1 MYAGSH
7 LRGDIDVAGQE
18 GGHKHLFIGSER
30 ECVCEGAPSM
40 CLCECVFLFVCVGN
54 AAEGPTEAPNCKVR
68 PFHFRSNGCHLKPE
82 AF

>member
-1 MYAGSH
+1 MS
-7 LRGDIDVAGQE
+7 
-18 GGHKHLFIGSER
+18 
-30 ECVCEGAPSM
+30 VCEGASSM
-40 CLCECVFLFVCVGN
+40 RLCESVFLFVCVGS